1 MCFSFRCIRL
11 PCNFT
16 PAYRRSG
23 GACFRSFHA
32 ISPCFPEN
40 ACYNRR
46 KGEEIMKKLSML
58 VLCTLILIAFVSS
71 SIAES
76 SITVTG
82 DEISISSSSDGLTI
96 RSTSES
102 GSASISIG
110 TMNSDDSVPDAI
122 DHEDEAV
129 PADGPSSLEDLSL
142 EDLEVLWEAEERPSV
157 IVPVGTYKIG
167 VDLPAG
173 SYTLKKLDD
182 QMASVSYGSEMRN
195 RTIVKGCTGYTSAM
209 FMDDIASVDI
219 QMEAESF
226 LSIKH
231 HSVLIVPAQ

>member
-1 MCFSFRCIRL
+1 
-11 PCNFT
+11 
-16 PAYRRSG
+16 
-23 GACFRSFHA
+23 
-32 ISPCFPEN
+32 
-40 ACYNRR
+40 
-46 KGEEIMKKLSML
+46 MKKLSML

-142 EDLEVLWEAEERPSV
+142 EDLEVLWEAEERPAV

-195 RTIVKGCTGYTSAM
+195 RTIVKGSTGYTSAM